1 MDIKDIKLEKLKLE
15 LEVWEAMVEF
25 ERVTE
30 TYVESVHVNRV
41 YPIGAE
47 CGEIINVKIICDIG
61 GKY

>member
-1 MDIKDIKLEKLKLE
+1 MDIKDIKLAKRKLE

-47 CGEIINVKIICDIG
+47 
-61 GKY
+61 